1 LPPDA
6 AKAAGW
12 KHICQDVLE
21 GMRQRVSQA
30 KIDRTQSQQMKI
42 RHSSLPKLALCGQY
56 EGSPGNSPAA
66 ERGTKLD
73 AAFRHAWTHGE
84 FPDWDLPEEDAEAVR
99 WTINQCMLLGGV
111 TDGLVTRDESCRVQT
126 AGLEH
131 TGTVDGVAARAN
143 WSMDLKSGQIYDY
156 TGQMA
161 AYALGLMQMRFEQTW
176 TTHLLFCDQRKLVTH
191 HWTYKSASDM
201 VRGIL
206 ANVGTG
212 PRENDYCGWC
222 AKSLTCGARV
232 KSMTGAMVP
241 VQSQLTPDNEGFL
254 ALLNAPERL
263 GRFLAQCSTLD
274 DFRDAAKARARE
286 LLEAGQPVH
295 GWRLQKPRASEY
307 IEAEHV
313 ARAVEE
319 GLIGAGDAIAA
330 LGGLSRKKA
339 ETLWSNAGHELPEW
353 IVQKKVGQAPLVQA
367 K

>member
-1 LPPDA
+1 
-6 AKAAGW
+6 
-12 KHICQDVLE
+12 
-21 GMRQRVSQA
+21 
-30 KIDRTQSQQMKI
+30 MKI

-56 EGSPGNSPAA
+56 EGSPGSSPAA
-66 ERGTKLD
+66 ERGTMLDRVFRDAWTTGELPRDLSDED
-73 AAFRHAWTHGE
+73 AAAVQWTL
-84 FPDWDLPEEDAEAVR
+84 DQC
-99 WTINQCMLLGGV
+99 INLGGGA
-111 TDGLVTRDESCRVQT
+111 DGLLTADDACRVQT

-156 TGQMA
+156 QGQMA

-191 HWTYKSASDM
+191 HWTYQTASDL

-222 AKSLTCGARV
+222 AKSLTCPARV
-232 KSMTGAMVP
+232 ASKDSALVTVAGLAPTVQDEAFLAVLNDP
-241 VQSQLTPDNEGFL
+241 VQLGKFLT
-254 ALLNAPERL
+254 A
-263 GRFLAQCSTLD
+263 CSTLE
-274 DFRDAAKARARE
+274 DFRDAAKAKARE

-307 IEAEHV
+307 VQAIDIA
-313 ARAVEE
+313 AAVEA
-319 GLIGAGDAIAA
+319 GLIGAGDAIRA
-330 LGGLSRKKA
+330 GGAMSAKKA
-339 ETLWSNAGHELPEW
+339 EALWSAAGAVLPDEL
-353 IVQKKVGQAPLVQA
+353 VQRKVGQAPLVQA

>member
-1 LPPDA
+1 
-6 AKAAGW
+6 
-12 KHICQDVLE
+12 
-21 GMRQRVSQA
+21 
-30 KIDRTQSQQMKI
+30 MKI

-56 EGSPGNSPAA
+56 EGSPGTSPAA
-66 ERGTKLD
+66 ERGTMLD
-73 AAFRHAWTHGE
+73 RVFRDAWTTGE
-84 FPDWDLPEEDAEAVR
+84 FPRDLCEEDDIA
-99 WTINQCMLLGGV
+99 INWALAQCINLGGGA
-111 TDGLVTRDESCRVQT
+111 DGLLTADDACRVQT
-126 AGLEH
+126 AGLDH

-156 TGQMA
+156 QGQMA

-191 HWTYKSASDM
+191 HWTYQTASDM
-201 VRGIL
+201 VRSIL
-206 ANVGTG
+206 ANVGTA
-212 PRENDYCGWC
+212 PQENDYCGWC
-222 AKSLTCGARV
+222 AKSLTCPARV
-232 KSMTGAMVP
+232 ASKDSALVTVAGLAP
-241 VQSQLTPDNEGFL
+241 TVQDEAFL
-254 ALLNAPERL
+254 ALLNDPDRL
-263 GRFLAQCSTLD
+263 GQFLAACQTLD
-274 DFRDAAKARARE
+274 DFRDAAKAKARE
-286 LLEAGQPVH
+286 LLDAGQKVP

-313 ARAVEE
+313 AQAVEE